1 VGRFCCSNFFTKD
14 NKQTNEVFASIG
26 EGGRKQCPGAETIV
40 LLLVFF
46 FFFFFFFLLLLLLL
60 ERPNFTRMQD
70 QKNSQQN
77 KEKHSTS

>member
-1 VGRFCCSNFFTKD
+1 
-14 NKQTNEVFASIG
+14 VFASIG

>member
-1 VGRFCCSNFFTKD
+1 VGRFCCSNFFTNN

-70 QKNSQQN
+70 KKILQHKYI
-77 KEKHSTS
+77 KHTTS